1 MGDWTRRADQRFSG
15 PLLLLLHSRQLGTL
29 VNNAFLVGTI
39 MEYACQIGI
48 HRISAPE
55 LLVWNMHPQ
64 PSSPPAA
71 LMYAQLFWLSLAWH
85 SQVCV
90 GLRLDETSRVHP
102 LHLPHP
108 SPSSPP
114 L

>member
-1 MGDWTRRADQRFSG
+1 MGDWTRRADQRFSR

-48 HRISAPE
+48 HRIPAAE

-90 GLRLDETSRVHP
+90 GLTP
-102 LHLPHP
+102 
-108 SPSSPP
+108 
-114 L
+114 